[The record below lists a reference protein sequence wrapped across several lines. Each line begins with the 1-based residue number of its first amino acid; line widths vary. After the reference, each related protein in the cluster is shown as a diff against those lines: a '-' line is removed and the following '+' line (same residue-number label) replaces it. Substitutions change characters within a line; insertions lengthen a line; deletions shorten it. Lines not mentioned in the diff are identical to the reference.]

1 MGNFC
6 KLRRP
11 LPPSSQALKK
21 PSIMKDLLIL
31 AFLAASAVCVLGHPQ
46 FYVRSAE
53 GDIMM
58 SDEEALEVY
67 GIIDMIP
74 GVGEMIEKLK
84 PIIMEKVA
92 ILLDPNMNMGEK
104 IQAIMNTVKEHAG
117 EIVKIVGDFGLKV
130 IIQTILPGIIASL
143 GR

>member
-1 MGNFC
+1 MGNIS
-6 KLRRP
+6 KLRRH
-11 LPPSSQALKK
+11 LPSFSQALQKNVNHEG
-21 PSIMKDLLIL
+21 SLDFG
-31 AFLAASAVCVLGHPQ
+31 FLATSALCVLGRPQ

-67 GIIDMIP
+67 GIIDVIP